1 MTDEKQNPKQE
12 SGSQQPKQPQSSHQQ
27 DQKPGQA
34 SQQQESE
41 RDPKSKDPQK
51 IQRGSSEGDSVDQ
64 DERLDPS
71 KDRKAS

>member
-12 SGSQQPKQPQSSHQQ
+12 SGPTQLKQPQSSDQH
-27 DQKPGQA
+27 DQKPSQA
-34 SQQQESE
+34 SQQQGSE

-51 IQRGSSEGDSVDQ
+51 SQRGSSDGDSGDQ